1 MMGLLVFKER
11 LRAFYGRHSMWIR
24 PLLKFALSL
33 TVFLLLNTNLGYMT
47 RLNHPL
53 VVAVL
58 SLVCAFLPSGVL
70 TFLAAAV
77 MLLHL
82 YGLSLELTVIVGI
95 LVLIVAILYGGLQPG
110 NSWIMVITPV
120 LFFLRVSYV
129 VPLVLGLSLGLS
141 SIIPMSVG
149 IFIYY
154 LIVYVNQNAG
164 VLAGTDTVDIV
175 QKYTQILNS
184 LFTNSTMILMVVAF
198 AAALLVVFLVR
209 NLSLDYAW
217 TIAIGA
223 GTAVLLAVI
232 FIGNSTAGMNLSIV
246 SLALEML
253 FSVILAFVYQFFA
266 FAVDYSRTEFL
277 QFEDD
282 DYYYYVKAVPKIA
295 VSAPDV
301 KVQRINR
308 REDS

>member
-11 LRAFYGRHSMWIR
+11 LRAFYGRHSMWIQ

-53 VVAVL
+53 AVIAL
-58 SLVCAFLPSGVL
+58 SLVCAFLPLGVL
-70 TFLAAAV
+70 TFLSAAV

-82 YGLSLELTVIVGI
+82 YGLSLELAVTSGI
-95 LVLIVAILYGGLQPG
+95 LVLIVAILYGGFQPG
-110 NSWIMVITPV
+110 NSYLMVLTPV
-120 LFFLRVSYV
+120 LFFLRVPYV
-129 VPLVLGLSLGLS
+129 VPLVLGLSWGLS
-141 SIIPMSVG
+141 AIIPMTVG
-149 IFIYY
+149 VFIYH
-154 LIVYVNQNAG
+154 LIVYANQNAG
-164 VLAGTDTVDIV
+164 VLAGSNTVDIV

-184 LFTNSTMILMVVAF
+184 LFTNSTMILMALAF
-198 AAALLVVFLVR
+198 ALALLVVFLLR
-209 NLSLDYAW
+209 NLAIDYAW
-217 TIAIGA
+217 TIATGA
-223 GTAVLLAVI
+223 GTVVLLAVI
-232 FIGNSTAGMNLSIV
+232 FIGNSGAGMNLSIV

-253 FSVILAFVYQFFA
+253 FSVILAFIYQFFA
-266 FAVDYSRTEFL
+266 FAVDYSRTEYL

>member
-1 MMGLLVFKER
+1 MDTRESRTPRENGAALRGAAALTAVPFLLGGLLG
-11 LRAFYGRHSMWIR
+11 AFSCGSAAAGGAEELASYIGAYVQA
-24 PLLKFALSL
+24 ALTGEAAAPGFL
-33 TVFLLLNTNLGYMT
+33 FLLWEDLKY
-47 RLNHPL
+47 P
-53 VVAVL
+53 
-58 SLVCAFLPSGVL
+58 
-70 TFLAAAV
+70 AAALV
-77 MLLHL
+77 L
-82 YGLSLELTVIVGI
+82 GLTALGVVGI
-95 LVLIVAILYGGLQPG
+95 
-110 NSWIMVITPV
+110 PV

>member
-11 LRAFYGRHSMWIR
+11 LRAFYGRYSMWIR

-33 TVFLLLNTNLGYMT
+33 TVFFLLNTNLGYMT

-53 VVAVL
+53 IVAAL
-58 SLVCAFLPSGVL
+58 SLACAFLPTSVL
-70 TFLAAAV
+70 TFLAAVV

-82 YGLSLELTVIVGI
+82 YGLSLELAVTAGI
-95 LVLIVAILYGGLQPG
+95 LVLVVAILYGGLQPG
-110 NSWIMVITPV
+110 DSFFMVITPV
-120 LFFLRVSYV
+120 LFFLRVPYV
-129 VPLVLGLSLGLS
+129 VPLVLGLSWGLS

-154 LIVYVNQNAG
+154 LIMYANQNAG
-164 VLAGTDTVDIV
+164 VLAGSDTVDIV

-198 AAALLVVFLVR
+198 AAAVLVVFLVR

-223 GTAVLLAVI
+223 GTVVLLAVI
-232 FIGNSTAGMNLSIV
+232 SIGNSGSGMNLSIV
-246 SLALEML
+246 ALALEML

>member
-11 LRAFYGRHSMWIR
+11 LRAFYGRHSMWIP

-53 VVAVL
+53 AVIAL
-58 SLVCAFLPSGVL
+58 SLVCAFLPLGVL
-70 TFLAAAV
+70 TFLSAAV

-82 YGLSLELTVIVGI
+82 YGLSLELAVTSGI
-95 LVLIVAILYGGLQPG
+95 LVLIVAILYGGFQPG
-110 NSWIMVITPV
+110 NSYLMVLTPV
-120 LFFLRVSYV
+120 LFFLRVPYV
-129 VPLVLGLSLGLS
+129 VPLVLGLSWGLS
-141 SIIPMSVG
+141 AIIPMTVG
-149 IFIYY
+149 VFIYH
-154 LIVYVNQNAG
+154 LIVYANQNAG
-164 VLAGTDTVDIV
+164 VLAGSNTVDIV

-184 LFTNSTMILMVVAF
+184 LFTNSTMILMALAF
-198 AAALLVVFLVR
+198 ALALLVVFLLR
-209 NLSLDYAW
+209 NLAIDYAW
-217 TIAIGA
+217 TIATGA
-223 GTAVLLAVI
+223 GTVVLLAVI
-232 FIGNSTAGMNLSIV
+232 FIGNSGAGMNLSIV

-253 FSVILAFVYQFFA
+253 FSVILAFIYQFFA
-266 FAVDYSRTEFL
+266 FAVDYSRTEYL

>member
-47 RLNHPL
+47 RLTHPL
-53 VVAVL
+53 AVAVF

-110 NSWIMVITPV
+110 NSWLMVITPV

>member
-47 RLNHPL
+47 RLTHPL

-95 LVLIVAILYGGLQPG
+95 LVLIVAILYGGLQLG
-110 NSWIMVITPV
+110 NSWLMVITPV

>member
-47 RLNHPL
+47 RLTHPL
-53 VVAVL
+53 AVAVL
-58 SLVCAFLPSGVL
+58 SLVCAFLSSGVL
-70 TFLAAAV
+70 TYLAAAV

>member
-53 VVAVL
+53 AVAVP
-58 SLVCAFLPSGVL
+58 SQVCAFLPSGVL